1 MRNSREGFLRQQLL
15 TYLADIKKFPKS
27 LMVQERKI
35 ATLPNLIRE
44 CHLSRR
50 VDLLVYTPECKP
62 LLLIECK
69 AVAITI
75 NAMKQVLGYNYYIGA
90 PCVGI
95 INQQEC
101 ILQWKEGSGISYPTW
116 EAFPCFST
124 CMDLYLKYV

>member
-1 MRNSREGFLRQQLL
+1 MRNSHEGLLRQQLL

-44 CHLSRR
+44 CNLSRR

-75 NAMKQVLGYNYYIGA
+75 NAMNQVLGYNYYIGA

-116 EAFPCFST
+116 EAFPCYFT